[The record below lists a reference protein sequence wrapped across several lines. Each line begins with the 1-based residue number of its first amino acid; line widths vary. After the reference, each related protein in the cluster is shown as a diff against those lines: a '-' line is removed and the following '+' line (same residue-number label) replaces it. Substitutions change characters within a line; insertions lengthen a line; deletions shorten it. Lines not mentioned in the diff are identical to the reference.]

1 MTKESKMR
9 RILMALLLLVLGAPA
24 MARHPAPSV
33 QREIEQAMTQ
43 SAAGW
48 NAGDVQR
55 FMAVYSTGPQ
65 TSFVVKDG
73 LIRGKPAMIA
83 RYREKYDFGDPA
95 KRGTLTFETLDF
107 RRLGPDHALYI
118 ARYLLTYP
126 GGKTA
131 SGPTTLVFARER
143 GGWYIIADHSS

>member
-1 MTKESKMR
+1 MV
-9 RILMALLLLVLGAPA
+9 LLFVIAAGPAAARPGAPT
-24 MARHPAPSV
+24 ARLA
-33 QREIEQAMTQ
+33 IEQAMAR

-48 NAGDVQR
+48 NSGDVDR
-55 FMAVYSTGPQ
+55 FMAVYSARPE

-83 RYREKYDFGDPA
+83 RYRAKYDFSDPA
-95 KRGTLTFETLDF
+95 KRGSLSFTTLDF
-107 RRLGPDHALYI
+107 RQLDPTHALYI
-118 ARYLLTYP
+118 ARYQLTYP

-143 GGWYIIADHSS
+143 GAWHIIADHSS

>member
-1 MTKESKMR
+1 MR
-9 RILMALLLLVLGAPA
+9 RILVALLLLVLGAPA
-24 MARHPAPSV
+24 LARHPAPSV

-83 RYREKYDFGDPA
+83 RYREKYDFSDPA

-107 RRLGPDHALYI
+107 RRLGP
-118 ARYLLTYP
+118 
-126 GGKTA
+126 
-131 SGPTTLVFARER
+131 GPCAVHRTLP
-143 GGWYIIADHSS
+143 ADLSRRQDGEWANHIGVRA